1 MKILFINPNS
11 TESMTDKVRETARAV
26 LPDNVEVVAVSNAD
40 GPESIQGPDDGN
52 AAIPGMPAEIKRS
65 LNDGVDGIVIACFDD
80 TGLANARALTSVPV
94 LCIGHAAY
102 QASMLLGL
110 RFSVVTTLSVSVPV
124 LESNIRQFG
133 CTDYCCKVRASE
145 VPVLDL
151 EKPGSE
157 AQERVSREIATAI
170 REDNCESIVLGC
182 AGMTDLAA
190 KMSTAHQLPVI
201 DGVAA
206 SSGLIYGLALYSTI
220 Q

>member
-1 MKILFINPNS
+1 M
-11 TESMTDKVRETARAV
+11 
-26 LPDNVEVVAVSNAD
+26 
-40 GPESIQGPDDGN
+40 
-52 AAIPGMPAEIKRS
+52 
-65 LNDGVDGIVIACFDD
+65 
-80 TGLANARALTSVPV
+80 PV
-94 LCIGHAAY
+94 LGIGHAAY